1 MMAKVGQAMR
11 RTIPMILLA
20 VLVAGCETRV
30 DPATGQAQTAW
41 TLPFTAASAARA
53 QQQWADCIQFRSE
66 SYCERNLP
74 QGRPP
79 NTPSAGQ
86 PGLGAAGLNDYPV
99 RRDP

>member
-1 MMAKVGQAMR
+1 MGYRIGAMLALA
-11 RTIPMILLA
+11 LLLTA
-20 VLVAGCETRV
+20 CETRI
-30 DPATGQAQTAW
+30 DPATGRAQTAV
-41 TLPFTAASAARA
+41 TLPFTAANAARA
-53 QQQWADCIQFRSE
+53 QQQWDDCIQFRSE

-79 NTPSAGQ
+79 NTPSPGQ